1 MSKEIAALTGP
12 LCLEKQGALLS
23 LPSSEKETEFD
34 LKRFT
39 NSSVTSMTQC
49 EWCIRRKD
57 SHLGK
62 KNTWHQVCIISK
74 MQCHALFN
82 IASHICIS

>member
-49 EWCIRRKD
+49 EWCIGRKE
-57 SHLGK
+57 SHLGEKKHLGK
-62 KNTWHQVCIISK
+62 KNTILLYTYAYLK
-74 MQCHALFN
+74 YPN
-82 IASHICIS
+82 CISL